1 MLVFCLRSNFYY
13 FLNEKYF
20 RTKKKAPQFQFLLL
34 KLIKPGVSGN
44 SLRRATSE
52 CCHTDSS
59 PVTGTQNQQPNT
71 QVTQITFG
79 EDESSCDSHTRWG
92 KILIFGEEMRMFVV
106 VFFLLFLLSSSDSPS
121 KATYV
126 IFVVVQFFLNKF

>member
-1 MLVFCLRSNFYY
+1 MY
-13 FLNEKYF
+13 FFFTE
-20 RTKKKAPQFQFLLL
+20 KKAPQFHFLLL

-92 KILIFGEEMRMFVV
+92 KILIFGWRR
-106 VFFLLFLLSSSDSPS
+106 
-121 KATYV
+121 K
-126 IFVVVQFFLNKF
+126 

>member
-1 MLVFCLRSNFYY
+1 MLEL
-13 FLNEKYF
+13 LNVETDLFFKKSFIIF
-20 RTKKKAPQFQFLLL
+20 RKKKLLNFFLLL

-106 VFFLLFLLSSSDSPS
+106 VFFLFL
-121 KATYV
+121 
-126 IFVVVQFFLNKF
+126 IFYCFY